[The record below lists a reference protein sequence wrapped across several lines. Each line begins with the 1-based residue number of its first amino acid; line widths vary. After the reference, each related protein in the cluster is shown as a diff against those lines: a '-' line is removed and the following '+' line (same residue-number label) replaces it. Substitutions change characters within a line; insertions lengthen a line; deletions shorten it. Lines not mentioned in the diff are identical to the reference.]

1 MDDAARTLKA
11 IKRVPNHSVD
21 AHRVA
26 RCNMALDG
34 VFPKSTERRFWG
46 RRPNYPPWTATLPF
60 HRCQWSALTMKPEE
74 QTEDEIILSFAV
86 SDDALEF
93 AASPNFSL
101 GNCTDAR
108 ICPVD
113 G

>member
-1 MDDAARTLKA
+1 
-11 IKRVPNHSVD
+11 
-21 AHRVA
+21 
-26 RCNMALDG
+26 
-34 VFPKSTERRFWG
+34 
-46 RRPNYPPWTATLPF
+46 
-60 HRCQWSALTMKPEE
+60 MKPEE
-74 QTEDEIILSFAV
+74 QTEEEIVLAFAV
-86 SDDALEF
+86 SDDALEL

>member
-1 MDDAARTLKA
+1 MG
-11 IKRVPNHSVD
+11 VPMS
-21 AHRVA
+21 
-26 RCNMALDG
+26 
-34 VFPKSTERRFWG
+34 SERQLWG
-46 RRPNYPPWTATLPF
+46 RRPNILPGRRLFPFIGGQGSTL
-60 HRCQWSALTMKPEE
+60 AMKPEE
-74 QTEDEIILSFAV
+74 QTEEDIILAFAV

>member
-1 MDDAARTLKA
+1 MGS
-11 IKRVPNHSVD
+11 PSNHPS
-21 AHRVA
+21 
-26 RCNMALDG
+26 
-34 VFPKSTERRFWG
+34 
-46 RRPNYPPWTATLPF
+46 WTATLPLSSAP
-60 HRCQWSALTMKPEE
+60 RSALTMKPEE
-74 QTEDEIILSFAV
+74 QTEEEIILAFAV

-113 G
+113 E

>member
-1 MDDAARTLKA
+1 
-11 IKRVPNHSVD
+11 
-21 AHRVA
+21 
-26 RCNMALDG
+26 MALDG
-34 VFPKSTERRFWG
+34 CSHNSPIAGLGVAVLIFSLDG
-46 RRPNYPPWTATLPF
+46 DSSLS
-60 HRCQWSALTMKPEE
+60 SAPRVPTTMKPDE
-74 QTEDEIILSFAV
+74 QTEEEIILAFAV

-93 AASPNFSL
+93 AASPSFSL

>member
-1 MDDAARTLKA
+1 MQHGVRW
-11 IKRVPNHSVD
+11 
-21 AHRVA
+21 
-26 RCNMALDG
+26 
-34 VFPKSTERRFWG
+34 VFPKSTERLLWG
-46 RRPNYPPWTATLPF
+46 RRLIILPGRRPFPF
-60 HRCQWSALTMKPEE
+60 HRRQGSALTMKPEE
-74 QTEDEIILSFAV
+74 QTEEEINLAFAI
-86 SDDALEF
+86 SDDALEL

>member
-1 MDDAARTLKA
+1 MGVVVR
-11 IKRVPNHSVD
+11 HSSG
-21 AHRVA
+21 
-26 RCNMALDG
+26 DG
-34 VFPKSTERRFWG
+34 DPS
-46 RRPNYPPWTATLPF
+46 LS
-60 HRCQWSALTMKPEE
+60 SAQGSVLTMKPEE
-74 QTEDEIILSFAV
+74 QTEEEIILAFAV

>member
-1 MDDAARTLKA
+1 M
-11 IKRVPNHSVD
+11 
-21 AHRVA
+21 
-26 RCNMALDG
+26 G
-34 VFPKSTERRFWG
+34 VPKSTERLFGGRRLIILAG
-46 RRPNYPPWTATLPF
+46 RRPFPF
-60 HRCQWSALTMKPEE
+60 HRRQGSALIMKPEE
-74 QTEDEIILSFAV
+74 QTEEEIILAFAV

-101 GNCTDAR
+101 GDCTDAR

>member
-1 MDDAARTLKA
+1 MR
-11 IKRVPNHSVD
+11 
-21 AHRVA
+21 
-26 RCNMALDG
+26 MALNG
-34 VFPKSTERRFWG
+34 CSQMSSERQLWG
-46 RRPNYPPWTATLPF
+46 SSSDIPPGTATLPI
-60 HRCQWSALTMKPEE
+60 HRRQGSVLTMKPEE
-74 QTEDEIILSFAV
+74 QTEEEIILAFAV

>member
-1 MDDAARTLKA
+1 MQHGVRW
-11 IKRVPNHSVD
+11 
-21 AHRVA
+21 
-26 RCNMALDG
+26 
-34 VFPKSTERRFWG
+34 VFPKSTERLLWG
-46 RRPNYPPWTATLPF
+46 RRLIILPGRRLF
-60 HRCQWSALTMKPEE
+60 PFIGAKVRTHMKPEE
-74 QTEDEIILSFAV
+74 QTEEEIILAFAV

-113 G
+113 E

>member
-1 MDDAARTLKA
+1 
-11 IKRVPNHSVD
+11 
-21 AHRVA
+21 
-26 RCNMALDG
+26 MALDG

-46 RRPNYPPWTATLPF
+46 RCPTFLPGRRPFPI
-60 HRCQWSALTMKPEE
+60 HRRQGSALTMTPEE
-74 QTEDEIILSFAV
+74 RTEEEIILAFAV